1 MAKEDILQQIE
12 ELSVKDLAELVEM
25 FEERFNVSAA
35 MAAPV
40 AVAVAP
46 ADGGGAEAVSETLK
60 VVMTSA
66 GQKKIQVI
74 KEIKEITGKALKA
87 CKELVDNLPA
97 VIKKTCPMMRR
108 RASERNWRQL
118 ELKSNCSSLRIRP
131 IRSWL

>member
-12 ELSVKDLAELVEM
+12 EMSVKDLAELVEM

-46 ADGGGAEAVSETLK
+46 ADGGADGGAVETLK
-60 VVMTSA
+60 VVMTSS

-74 KEIKEITGKALKA
+74 KEIKEITGKGLKE
-87 CKELVDNLPA
+87 CKELADNLPA
-97 VIKKTCPMMRR
+97 VIKEDVSNDEATSIK
-108 RASERNWRQL
+108 EKL
-118 ELKSNCSSLRIRP
+118 EAAGAEVELQ
-131 IRSWL
+131 

>member
-12 ELSVKDLAELVEM
+12 ELSVKELAELVEM

-40 AVAVAP
+40 GVAVAP
-46 ADGGGAEAVSETLK
+46 ASGGEADADGASDALK

-74 KEIKEITGKALKA
+74 KEIKEITGKGLKE
-87 CKELVDNLPA
+87 CKELADNLPA
-97 VIKKTCPMMRR
+97 TIKEDVSNDEATSIK
-108 RASERNWRQL
+108 EKL
-118 ELKSNCSSLRIRP
+118 EAAGAEVELQ
-131 IRSWL
+131 

>member
-12 ELSVKDLAELVEM
+12 ELSVKELAELVEM

-46 ADGGGAEAVSETLK
+46 AGGESEGAAAAETLK

-74 KEIKEITGKALKA
+74 KEIKEITGKGLKE
-87 CKELVDNLPA
+87 CKEIADNLPA
-97 VIKKTCPMMRR
+97 VIKEDVSNDEATSIREK
-108 RASERNWRQL
+108 L
-118 ELKSNCSSLRIRP
+118 EAAGAEVELQ
-131 IRSWL
+131 

>member
-12 ELSVKDLAELVEM
+12 ELSVKELAELVEM

-46 ADGGGAEAVSETLK
+46 AGGEADADAASETFK
-60 VVMTSA
+60 VVMTSS

-74 KEIKEITGKALKA
+74 KEIKEITGKGLKE
-87 CKELVDNLPA
+87 CKELADNLPA
-97 VIKKTCPMMRR
+97 TIKEDMSSDEATSVK
-108 RASERNWRQL
+108 EKL
-118 ELKSNCSSLRIRP
+118 EAAGAEVELQ
-131 IRSWL
+131 

>member
-12 ELSVKDLAELVEM
+12 ELTVKDLAELVEM

-46 ADGGGAEAVSETLK
+46 ADGGSAEAASETLK

-66 GQKKIQVI
+66 GQKKVQVI
-74 KEIKEITGKALKA
+74 KEIKEITGKGLKE

-97 VIKKTCPMMRR
+97 VIKEDVSNDEATSVREK
-108 RASERNWRQL
+108 L
-118 ELKSNCSSLRIRP
+118 EAAGAEVELQ
-131 IRSWL
+131 

>member
-12 ELSVKDLAELVEM
+12 ELSVKELAELVEM

-46 ADGGGAEAVSETLK
+46 AGGDADADAASETLK

-74 KEIKEITGKALKA
+74 KEIKEITGKGLKE
-87 CKELVDNLPA
+87 CKELADNLPA
-97 VIKKTCPMMRR
+97 TIKEDVSNDEATSVK
-108 RASERNWRQL
+108 EKL
-118 ELKSNCSSLRIRP
+118 EAAGAEVELQ
-131 IRSWL
+131 

>member
-12 ELSVKDLAELVEM
+12 ELSVKELAELVEM

-46 ADGGGAEAVSETLK
+46 AAGEEVDADGASETLK

-74 KEIKEITGKALKA
+74 KEIKEITGKGLKE
-87 CKELVDNLPA
+87 CKELADNLPA
-97 VIKKTCPMMRR
+97 TIKEDVSNDEATSVK
-108 RASERNWRQL
+108 EKL
-118 ELKSNCSSLRIRP
+118 EAAGAEVELQ
-131 IRSWL
+131 

>member
-12 ELSVKDLAELVEM
+12 EMSVKDLADLVEAI
-25 FEERFNVSAA
+25 EERFNVSAA

-46 ADGGGAEAVSETLK
+46 AGGDGDGEAAAESLK

-74 KEIKEITGKALKA
+74 KEIKEITGKGLKE
-87 CKELVDNLPA
+87 CKELADNLPA
-97 VIKKTCPMMRR
+97 TIKADVSGDEATSIK
-108 RASERNWRQL
+108 EKL
-118 ELKSNCSSLRIRP
+118 EAAGAEIELQ
-131 IRSWL
+131 

>member
-12 ELSVKDLAELVEM
+12 EMSVKDLAELVEM
-25 FEERFNVSAA
+25 IEERFNVSAA

-46 ADGGGAEAVSETLK
+46 AAGGAEGDAAPDTLK

-74 KEIKEITGKALKA
+74 KEIKEITGKGLKE
-87 CKELVDNLPA
+87 CKELADNLPA
-97 VIKKTCPMMRR
+97 TIKEDVNPDEATSIK
-108 RASERNWRQL
+108 EKL
-118 ELKSNCSSLRIRP
+118 EAAGAEIELQ
-131 IRSWL
+131 

>member
-12 ELSVKDLAELVEM
+12 ELSVKELAELVEM

-46 ADGGGAEAVSETLK
+46 AAGEADAGASEALK

-74 KEIKEITGKALKA
+74 KEIKEITGKGLKE
-87 CKELVDNLPA
+87 CKELADNLPA
-97 VIKKTCPMMRR
+97 TIKEDVSNDEATSIK
-108 RASERNWRQL
+108 EKL
-118 ELKSNCSSLRIRP
+118 EAA
-131 IRSWL
+131 

>member
-12 ELSVKDLAELVEM
+12 EMSVKDLADLVEAI
-25 FEERFNVSAA
+25 EERFNVSAA

-46 ADGGGAEAVSETLK
+46 GAGGGEGETAAAAETLK

-74 KEIKEITGKALKA
+74 KEIKEITGKGLKE
-87 CKELVDNLPA
+87 CKELADSLPA
-97 VIKKTCPMMRR
+97 TIKENVSADEATSIK
-108 RASERNWRQL
+108 EKL
-118 ELKSNCSSLRIRP
+118 EAAGAEIELQ
-131 IRSWL
+131 

>member
-46 ADGGGAEAVSETLK
+46 AAGEGGDAGASETLK
-60 VVMTSA
+60 VVITNA

-74 KEIKEITGKALKA
+74 KEIKEITGKGLKE

-97 VIKKTCPMMRR
+97 VIKEDVSNDEATSIKEKLE
-108 RASERNWRQL
+108 AAGSEV
-118 ELKSNCSSLRIRP
+118 ELQ
-131 IRSWL
+131 